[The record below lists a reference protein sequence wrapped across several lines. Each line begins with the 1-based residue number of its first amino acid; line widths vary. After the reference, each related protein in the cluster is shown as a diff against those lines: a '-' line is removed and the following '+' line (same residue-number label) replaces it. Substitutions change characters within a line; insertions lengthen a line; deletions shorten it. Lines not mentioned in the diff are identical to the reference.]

1 MIVTIVPCHLIHKK
15 DTHIAMYGI
24 DVPTCPVVVNG
35 DNFLRIN
42 GNMRDYMQTLEESM
56 YKCNYVL

>member
-1 MIVTIVPCHLIHKK
+1 
-15 DTHIAMYGI
+15 MYGI
-24 DVPTCPVVVNG
+24 DVPTCLVVVNG

-56 YKCNYVL
+56 YKYNYVL